1 MYLIGFTIFVILVV
15 LIFYRRERLE
25 YDEFGFLSFKTRRD
39 YEEKMEAVGMIVS
52 PILNEL
58 GNSSYAEIINDK
70 RQTMYGTKLDTVEAK
85 LEEFDKVNTSLTD
98 PELIRQRKELLEQ
111 IHELGSEINKPFTL
125 IEAISIDSP
134 YLDALKIHTNTL
146 GNIPDLLI
154 KDDELRLQQ
163 EKDLEESMKSLQAT
177 STKKET
183 IMEKLRREQ
192 QERTTARKKA
202 KKEEELAKARQASRP
217 PEMTL
222 AQVQSQSQAQART
235 QAQVQVQSRTQSQT
249 QVQSR
254 TQSQTQSQAQAQSQ
268 AQTVMTDTD
277 VIQTEKDKIQEEE
290 VFKVQ
295 NARDEAESVMNQLRE
310 IPLEER
316 VRRKIFV
323 QPKLE
328 HKPYYFVKSLPA
340 NPPYDNTKYEKRN
353 ISFKPLEISSIIPQ
367 VKLSNT

>member
-1 MYLIGFTIFVILVV
+1 MV
-15 LIFYRRERLE
+15 LLFYRRERLE
-25 YDEFGFLSFKTRRD
+25 YDEFGFLSFETRRD

-58 GNSSYAEIINDK
+58 ANSSYAEIINDK

-85 LEEFDKVNTSLTD
+85 LEEFDKVNAPNIPNTPLLGKSVVFLTD

-134 YLDALKIHTNTL
+134 YLDALKIHTKIL

-222 AQVQSQSQAQART
+222 AQIQSQSQSQAWTQAQART
-235 QAQVQVQSRTQSQT
+235 QAQAQAQVQSRTQS
-249 QVQSR
+249 R
-254 TQSQTQSQAQAQSQ
+254 TQSQTQSQ

-316 VRRKIFV
+316 IRRKIFV
-323 QPKLE
+323 QPKLD
-328 HKPYYFVKSLPA
+328 HKPYPYVMSRPA
-340 NPPYDNTKYEKRN
+340 NRPYDTTKYEKREN
-353 ISFKPLEISSIIPQ
+353 LFKPSEISSIFPQ

>member
-15 LIFYRRERLE
+15 LLFYRRERLE

-39 YEEKMEAVGMIVS
+39 YEEKMEALGIVVS

-134 YLDALKIHTNTL
+134 YLDALKIHTKIL

-177 STKKET
+177 QVQKEST
-183 IMEKLRREQ
+183 MERLTRKQ
-192 QERTTARKKA
+192 KERTAARKKA
-202 KKEEELAKARQASRP
+202 KEEEELAKARQASRP

-222 AQVQSQSQAQART
+222 AQAQSQTQART
-235 QAQVQVQSRTQSQT
+235 QTQT
-249 QVQSR
+249 QVQSQAR
-254 TQSQTQSQAQAQSQ
+254 TQTQTQVQARTQTQVQSQAR
-268 AQTVMTDTD
+268 TIMTDED
-277 VIQTEKDKIQEEE
+277 VAQTEKDKIQEEE

-316 VRRKIFV
+316 IRRKIFV
-323 QPKLE
+323 QPKLD
-328 HKPYYFVKSLPA
+328 HKPYPYVMSRPA
-340 NPPYDNTKYEKRN
+340 NRPYDTTKYEKREN
-353 ISFKPLEISSIIPQ
+353 LFKPSEISSIFPQ

>member
-1 MYLIGFTIFVILVV
+1 MV
-15 LIFYRRERLE
+15 LLFYRRERLE
-25 YDEFGFLSFKTRRD
+25 YDEFGFLSFETRRD

-58 GNSSYAEIINDK
+58 ANSSYAEIINDK

-134 YLDALKIHTNTL
+134 YLDALKIHTKIL

-222 AQVQSQSQAQART
+222 AQIQSQSQSQAWTQAQART
-235 QAQVQVQSRTQSQT
+235 QAQAQAQVQSRTQS
-249 QVQSR
+249 R
-254 TQSQTQSQAQAQSQ
+254 TQSQTQSQ